1 MANLLL
7 ARSGKQQGGFHKRE
21 GEREREKALAR
32 VVRTEKCE
40 RENSAAGIKSNLC
53 LA

>member
-21 GEREREKALAR
+21 GERERE
-32 VVRTEKCE
+32 
-40 RENSAAGIKSNLC
+40 REGISESGEN
-53 LA
+53 

>member
-1 MANLLL
+1 M
-7 ARSGKQQGGFHKRE
+7 RKRE
-21 GEREREKALAR
+21 IERERDGEREREREKAVAR

>member
-7 ARSGKQQGGFHKRE
+7 ARSGKQQGGFQKRE
-21 GEREREKALAR
+21 GEREKALAR